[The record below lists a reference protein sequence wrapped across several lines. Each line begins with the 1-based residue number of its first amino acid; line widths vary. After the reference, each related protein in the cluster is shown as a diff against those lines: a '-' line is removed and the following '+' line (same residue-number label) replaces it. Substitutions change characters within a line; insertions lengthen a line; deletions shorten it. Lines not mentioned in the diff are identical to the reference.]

1 MKIENEITV
10 LVTSTFDELHNK
22 LINNGFTVK
31 DKYITNDIYM
41 INKDI
46 DITRLSTLDILK
58 KCAIVREITG
68 IKKVLLYKHK
78 EYNDSGDIIFNAKT
92 ECPIEDIGKAIEF
105 MKAINYQVLMEIHD
119 KCTEYASSEIELI
132 VQDVNNEYL
141 FFEAEDELRY
151 TNKKFSSIDEI
162 KKTINKYDL
171 PFKKD
176 NYFVKKAEIILNKKL
191 KRN

>member
-10 LVTSTFDELHNK
+10 LVTSTMEELHNK
-22 LINNGFTVK
+22 LINSGFSMK

-46 DITRLSTLDILK
+46 DITKLSTLDILK

-78 EYNDSGDIIFNAKT
+78 EYNDNGDIIFNAKT
-92 ECPIEDIGKAIEF
+92 ECPIEDISNAVEF

-191 KRN
+191 NRK